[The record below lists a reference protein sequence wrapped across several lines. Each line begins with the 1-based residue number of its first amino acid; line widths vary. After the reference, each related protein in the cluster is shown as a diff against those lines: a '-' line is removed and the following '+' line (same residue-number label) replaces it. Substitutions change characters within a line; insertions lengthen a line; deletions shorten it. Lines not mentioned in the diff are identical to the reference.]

1 MCTFAIVIKTQTT
14 MTKKQYQELSENFWR
29 YGDIQVDYF
38 LPTPSGKKMES
49 FGFLRGIGVGVNAE
63 SIIIASCGFR
73 HAIHYSN
80 VNFPKSNRNFQIM
93 YRVIFYK
100 EKTDFRG
107 NISMERISL
116 DSGCITLTEAFSF
129 AVNNGADPNKDILYK
144 WIEQ

>member
-1 MCTFAIVIKTQTT
+1 MLTFAAVIKTQTT

-38 LPTPSGKKMES
+38 LPTPSGKKIES

-80 VNFPKSNRNFQIM
+80 VNFPKLNRNF
-93 YRVIFYK
+93 
-100 EKTDFRG
+100 
-107 NISMERISL
+107 
-116 DSGCITLTEAFSF
+116 
-129 AVNNGADPNKDILYK
+129 
-144 WIEQ
+144 

>member
-1 MCTFAIVIKTQTT
+1 MLSHLLKNVNFPTFERLNATTRKYFIDSGEWSPRRKYARLSAHSNKFNYKFSNQTT

-38 LPTPSGKKMES
+38 LPTPSGKKMKS

-80 VNFPKSNRNFQIM
+80 VNFPKSNRNF
-93 YRVIFYK
+93 
-100 EKTDFRG
+100 
-107 NISMERISL
+107 
-116 DSGCITLTEAFSF
+116 
-129 AVNNGADPNKDILYK
+129 
-144 WIEQ
+144 

>member
-1 MCTFAIVIKTQTT
+1 MLTFAAVIKTQAT

-38 LPTPSGKKMES
+38 LPTPSGKKMKS

-80 VNFPKSNRNFQIM
+80 VNFPKSNSNF
-93 YRVIFYK
+93 
-100 EKTDFRG
+100 
-107 NISMERISL
+107 
-116 DSGCITLTEAFSF
+116 
-129 AVNNGADPNKDILYK
+129 
-144 WIEQ
+144 